1 MYEVTTLR
9 ADLTALFEK
18 AGLTD
23 VEVDAAVADEH
34 VRSAAYRRVIA
45 AAVAPDPRELA
56 AVLVRDPEPLTA
68 KTAVVELVD
77 HVAGETADPAEFR
90 RRAAGIVAE
99 ADRLAP
105 EKDREFVRQ
114 RVRDWELW
122 LETENGRVP
131 EAADLAS
138 ASDWMQRRL
147 ADFSASRQVLGLLAE
162 HGRTKK
168 IRSTAANR
176 AKSATP

>member
-9 ADLTALFEK
+9 ADLTVLFEA

-23 VEVDAAVADEH
+23 VEVDAAVADER
-34 VRSAAYRRVIA
+34 VRSAAYRRVISA
-45 AAVAPDPRELA
+45 SGRADPRELA

-68 KTAVVELVD
+68 KTAVVDLVD

-90 RRAAGIVAE
+90 RRAAEIVEE
-99 ADRLAP
+99 ADRLVP
-105 EKDREFVRQ
+105 VKDREFVRQ

-131 EAADLAS
+131 DVAGLAS
-138 ASDWMQRRL
+138 SSDWMQRRL
-147 ADFSASRQVLGLLAE
+147 ADFSASPQLLALLAE
-162 HGRTKK
+162 HGRTRK
-168 IRSTAANR
+168 IRNTAANR
-176 AKSATP
+176 ASSQ

>member
-1 MYEVTTLR
+1 MTTLR
-9 ADLTALFEK
+9 ADLTALFEA

-45 AAVAPDPRELA
+45 ARGGADPRALA

-77 HVAGETADPAEFR
+77 QVAGETADPVEFR
-90 RRAAGIVAE
+90 QQAAGIIAE
-99 ADRLAP
+99 SDRLTP
-105 EKDREFVRQ
+105 PKDREFVRQ

-122 LETENGRVP
+122 LETENGQTP
-131 EAADLAS
+131 DAAALAS

-147 ADFSASRQVLGLLAE
+147 ADFSASQEVLALLTE
-162 HGRTKK
+162 HGRAKK
-168 IRSTAANR
+168 TRNTAANR
-176 AKSATP
+176 AKSTR

>member
-1 MYEVTTLR
+1 MTTLR
-9 ADLTALFEK
+9 ADLTALFEA
-18 AGLTD
+18 AGLAD
-23 VEVDAAVADEH
+23 VEVGAAAEDEH

-45 AAVAPDPRELA
+45 AGEVADPRELA

-77 HVAGETADPAEFR
+77 RVAGESADPAEFR

-99 ADRLAP
+99 ADRLASA
-105 EKDREFVRQ
+105 KDREFVRQ

-122 LETENGRVP
+122 LATENGQVP
-131 EAADLAS
+131 DAADLAA

-147 ADFSASRQVLGLLAE
+147 ADFSASPQMLALLAE
-162 HGRTKK
+162 HGRTEK
-168 IRSTAANR
+168 IRNTAANK
-176 AKSATP
+176 AKS